1 MEFQDT
7 VASGD
12 EYVHEFAASWRSTLG
27 SLVILLLVI
36 VFPLLLVTVLGLRQ
50 GVSWGMTASVM
61 IIAWLIWLFGRPLI
75 GRTPALS
82 VSRNGLAYSGIRSA
96 TLLWRDIADIREE
109 SVQGQ
114 TQIVVSLLTGTDAPV
129 KKSWWKSAANE
140 KRIPLGLI
148 KTKDHAAV
156 VVAVANGFA
165 TYGGDGAVRAM
176 QVRQDE
182 LQRVADLEAR
192 LKRLTPVTWGLYL
205 MVALNVGVWFA
216 NIGSG
221 MSVIKPLPSELLAW
235 GANSASSVVL
245 DHQYWRLLT
254 ATFLHGGLIH
264 MALNML
270 GLWSGGQQLNRLHGD
285 LNFLLIY
292 FGSALTGSALSL
304 HFSAQQSV
312 SVGASGAVF
321 GVLGALFVTMYKYRG
336 QISSLTSKNVL
347 TSQGVFLVYALG
359 LGFGK
364 QGIDNAAH
372 FGGLV
377 AGSLLAWLL
386 VGKVNINATHA
397 QRKLVATTGVL
408 LSTAVVVGLVITTPT
423 PEVHHR
429 QLFEFQA
436 VFTRILPGMQATEK
450 SFHEDAKAAKDKK
463 MSESQFSDAIEAKHL
478 PAYRRVESA
487 LAPLDI
493 QGTDPTGENFRD
505 IKRVN
510 SLMVKLLEIQVK
522 SSHDHPGTDDPVAEE
537 QAKAIGIEI
546 GAINARLGERLK
558 PAKAKR

>member
-1 MEFQDT
+1 M
-7 VASGD
+7 A
-12 EYVHEFAASWRSTLG
+12 
-27 SLVILLLVI
+27 
-36 VFPLLLVTVLGLRQ
+36 VLGLRQ

-61 IIAWLIWLFGRPLI
+61 VITWLIWLFGRPLM

-82 VSRNGLAYSGIRSA
+82 VSRNGLAYSGVRSA

-114 TQIVVSLLTGTDAPV
+114 TQIVVSLLTRSDAPV
-129 KKSWWKSAANE
+129 KKSWWKGAANE
-140 KRIPLGLI
+140 KQISLGLI
-148 KTKDHAAV
+148 KTKHHAAV

-165 TYGGDGAVRAM
+165 TYGGDGAARAM

-182 LQRVADLEAR
+182 LQRVADLEVR

-205 MVALNVGVWFA
+205 MVALNAGVWFV

-221 MSVIKPLPSELLAW
+221 MNVIKPLPSELLAW

-264 MALNML
+264 IALNML
-270 GLWSGGQQLNRLHGD
+270 GLWSGGQQLNRLHGN

-336 QISSLTSKNVL
+336 QIFSLTSKNVL
-347 TSQGVFLVYALG
+347 TSQCVFLVYALV

-386 VGKVNINATHA
+386 VGKVNISATQA
-397 QRKLVATTGVL
+397 KRKLVATAGVL
-408 LSTAVVVGLVITTPT
+408 LSTVVVVGLVITTPT
-423 PEVHHR
+423 PKVHHR
-429 QLFEFQA
+429 QFFEFQA
-436 VFTRILPGMQATEK
+436 AFTRILPSMQATEK
-450 SFHEDAKAAKDKK
+450 SFQEDAKAAKDKK
-463 MSESQFSDAIEAKHL
+463 MSESQFSEAIEVKHL

-487 LAPLDI
+487 LASVDI
-493 QGTDPTGENFRD
+493 RGTDPTGGNFRD
-505 IKRVN
+505 IKRAN

-522 SSHDHPGTDDPVAEE
+522 SSHDHPGTEDPVAQE
-537 QAKAIGIEI
+537 QAKSIGIEI
-546 GAINARLGERLK
+546 GAINSRLGERLK
-558 PAKAKR
+558 PAKSKL